1 MLCDH
6 LTDASLSLWILIGPL
21 VNRLYNLRSLRR
33 LIICRRTFVHSST
46 AYISASVELR
56 AVIVW
61 RLEHQWTGPPSQMTN
76 PDMDL
81 DLKRSSCSWWCGF
94 GVDASWGPQFASVK
108 GVSLDGSTGNLTN
121 DSRGLQSLLEN
132 RIPMSLVPLRYFMT
146 CFAASM
152 WPGEG
157 FEVYLAI
164 MLVIVAISGR
174 V

>member
-46 AYISASVELR
+46 AYISALVELR

-76 PDMDL
+76 PDIDL
-81 DLKRSSCSWWCGF
+81 DLNRSSCSWWCGL
-94 GVDASWGPQFASVK
+94 GVDASWG
-108 GVSLDGSTGNLTN
+108 
-121 DSRGLQSLLEN
+121 
-132 RIPMSLVPLRYFMT
+132 SLVPVTRAAFEAVQ
-146 CFAASM
+146 CFEEEKVCFWRSYRATSGWCADIFLIV
-152 WPGEG
+152 GEKA
-157 FEVYLAI
+157 LAEGLDEI
-164 MLVIVAISGR
+164 ATFGDALHLSADSK
-174 V
+174 